1 MMLFYLLQRVNKIY
15 VDNNEINKK
24 YYEWLFHDEITNKQT
39 NILIKNFLNNL
50 NVFVYSNKFSIIEKN
65 IMNFI
70 FPADILIRY
79 IFDNKDIFLTTD
91 ILIEELYDQEKT
103 DNYLNSFLKNED
115 QLEEFIYYLTDYR
128 IYKDNY
134 FK

>member
-1 MMLFYLLQRVNKIY
+1 MLFYLLQRINKIY
-15 VDNNEINKK
+15 VNNDEINKK
-24 YYEWLFHDEITNKQT
+24 YYEWLFHDEVTNKQT
-39 NILIKNFLNNL
+39 DVLIKNFLENL
-50 NVFVYSNKFSIIEKN
+50 NVFVHSNKFSIIEKN

-91 ILIEELYDQEKT
+91 ILIEEIYDQEKT
-103 DNYLNSFLKNED
+103 DYYLNSFLKND
-115 QLEEFIYYLTDYR
+115 DKLEEFIYYLTDYK
-128 IYKDNY
+128 IYKNNY